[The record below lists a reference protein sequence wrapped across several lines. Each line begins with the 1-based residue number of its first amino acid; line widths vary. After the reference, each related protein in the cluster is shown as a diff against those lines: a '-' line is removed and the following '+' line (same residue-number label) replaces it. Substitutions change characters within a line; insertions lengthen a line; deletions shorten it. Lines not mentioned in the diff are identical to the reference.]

1 MLKSVRVSCWGTS
14 DIIIDGTNLTNISFA
29 NISSQIKIID
39 TMKYF
44 QRSLAQIASTMTK
57 KEKQKLKMLTLQF
70 IIRHDYLGLV
80 WKILREDQKEK
91 ILEIITGGK
100 GLFPSEK
107 ITNINSSDLKPE
119 NGISFDKK
127 KFHGYLKQKF
137 VTESDYE
144 NSKYLFLTLK
154 IRNLNYMNDL
164 YNAQNVILKSGVKK
178 SCCEKTI

>member
-14 DIIIDGTNLTNISFA
+14 DIVIDGTNLTNISFA

-44 QRSLAQIASTMTK
+44 QRSLAQIASTMIK
-57 KEKQKLKMLTLQF
+57 KEKQKVKMLTLQF

-100 GLFPSEK
+100 GLIPSEK
-107 ITNINSSDLKPE
+107 IINMNSSDLKPE
-119 NGISFDKK
+119 NGISFDKS

-137 VTESDYE
+137 VTEFDYE

-164 YNAQNVILKSGVKK
+164 YNSQDVILKSGVKK
-178 SCCEKTI
+178 SCCKKTI